1 MSFYLKSCLH
11 FVSFWGWQIYV
22 LCLYKNVMHLLTVL
36 FKWKRKHC
44 RCISNCLLIW
54 GMHHTVIT
62 WIQDKNKFKCI
73 LYRICIIISVLF
85 FFLFKY
91 FRDFL
96 YYQKKIHLWKC
107 DSACADVEFCRLFLT
122 LLYFVSEIHLESP
135 KCRPCDLPLGKSLEF
150 FCPTPK
156 SKCPSLLPLGF
167 SHSMERLREK
177 KVELNNPGKWV
188 DLS

>member
-96 YYQKKIHLWKC
+96 YYQKKKYICENVTVSVLMLNFADFFSPYSILSVKFIWRVL
-107 DSACADVEFCRLFLT
+107 SAGHVTC
-122 LLYFVSEIHLESP
+122 H
-135 KCRPCDLPLGKSLEF
+135 
-150 FCPTPK
+150 
-156 SKCPSLLPLGF
+156 
-167 SHSMERLREK
+167 
-177 KVELNNPGKWV
+177 
-188 DLS
+188 